1 MLHLATRR
9 SLLLTACLVFWVAKT
24 PTVDAQIV
32 INSMH
37 AVPLEGGGGTAPMIS
52 PVFSTVGMGGGG
64 NRLPNDTIQLLRM
77 PQIIKEIGLDEDQ
90 IATIGQ
96 LSQEMQKQIQNVFRS
111 ADFSSSD
118 MQKIMREAQRT
129 IREKTEEKLEEVLLP
144 NQLRRFKQIKVQISL
159 KNQGARSL
167 LAGELAETIK
177 LSDKQRTELMQ
188 VHAKKQAELQIEIEL
203 LREKYRKETLQSVLS
218 KTQLRD
224 LEQLAG
230 DDYEVK
236 KPDYQSMFSRTSRP
250 AKPTQEPATKE

>member
-1 MLHLATRR
+1 MLHSATRR

-24 PTVDAQIV
+24 PTADAQIV

-37 AVPLEGGGGTAPMIS
+37 GVPLDGIGGTAPMLS
-52 PVFSTVGMGGGG
+52 PVFSTVGMGGS

-77 PQIIKEIGLDEDQ
+77 PQIINEIGLDEDQ

-118 MQKIMREAQRT
+118 IQKIMREAQRT

-236 KPDYQSMFSRTSRP
+236 KPDYQSIYPRISPP
-250 AKPTQEPATKE
+250 AKPTREPATKE